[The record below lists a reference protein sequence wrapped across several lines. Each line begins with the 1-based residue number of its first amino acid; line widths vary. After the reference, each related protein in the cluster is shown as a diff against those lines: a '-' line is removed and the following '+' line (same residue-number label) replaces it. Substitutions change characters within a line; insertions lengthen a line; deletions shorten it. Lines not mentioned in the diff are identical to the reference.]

1 MALTNQLDKTKI
13 GLILKRKTVE
23 RERRT
28 GKERRRG
35 RGREEEEKRGR
46 RREAK
51 IKNKKRYG
59 TIWCCMDF
67 LSRYIFVLV
76 LGFDK
81 NPRFL
86 EVGLSK
92 ALGLV

>member
-23 RERRT
+23 RERRRR

-51 IKNKKRYG
+51 IKKKGMELYG
-59 TIWCCMDF
+59 VVWICCLDTCLF
-67 LSRYIFVLV
+67 LF
-76 LGFDK
+76 
-81 NPRFL
+81 
-86 EVGLSK
+86 
-92 ALGLV
+92 